1 MNSPHRSKRLSWMVV
16 AATLIASATTY
27 AQEHREGVRPRPT
40 EFLRLKAQVEI
51 LEARI
56 EQLEAQ
62 LTGGRRPARPRG
74 ARVVPLRREPSGESG
89 AVYEH
94 ADRTKRIATARITF
108 TSEDG
113 SSKFETISGDEG
125 TYRLPLS
132 PGRYRVDVEH
142 DEFDRYTT
150 EEGFFVVHEGRW
162 GTGNFFLREKGWR
175 DKPFPL
181 PMRREFPNQS
191 DKPPTVKL
199 TLDRNHIRLGETVE
213 LTLEATDDKCLVN
226 AWWFGEQTGDPALR
240 FGRALFG
247 LDRTEVKQT
256 WTLKPTK
263 VGTFAIGANS
273 RDSAYGR
280 PQYLGEAHQASEGA
294 GIPRVRLVVT
304 KGTRTLVRP

>member
-1 MNSPHRSKRLSWMVV
+1 MNSPHRWKRLSSMVV

-113 SSKFETISGDEG
+113 ASKFETISGDG
-125 TYRLPLS
+125 IQQ
-132 PGRYRVDVEH
+132 VH
-142 DEFDRYTT
+142 DIWP
-150 EEGFFVVHEGRW
+150 RW
-162 GTGNFFLREKGWR
+162 GVTPVAEHLCIRGMLESVCIELNMRFAKLDIVIEFGMFCNYNITQHNGIRNKIQKGLRGFPTNFE
-175 DKPFPL
+175 
-181 PMRREFPNQS
+181 
-191 DKPPTVKL
+191 
-199 TLDRNHIRLGETVE
+199 
-213 LTLEATDDKCLVN
+213 
-226 AWWFGEQTGDPALR
+226 R
-240 FGRALFG
+240 FSKIF
-247 LDRTEVKQT
+247 
-256 WTLKPTK
+256 
-263 VGTFAIGANS
+263 
-273 RDSAYGR
+273 
-280 PQYLGEAHQASEGA
+280 
-294 GIPRVRLVVT
+294 
-304 KGTRTLVRP
+304 